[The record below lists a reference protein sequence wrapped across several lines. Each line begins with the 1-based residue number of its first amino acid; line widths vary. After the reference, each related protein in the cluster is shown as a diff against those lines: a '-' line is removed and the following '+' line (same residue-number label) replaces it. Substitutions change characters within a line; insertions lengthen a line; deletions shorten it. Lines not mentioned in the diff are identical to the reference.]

1 VPLQALAPGAFRKP
15 PARAVAGDSRPMILE
30 PLGQLH
36 TLHPGDV
43 VCAERGERME
53 TLLGSCV
60 AIVLTDP
67 RRTLGAMCH
76 IVHASR
82 ATAGVAETGAYAE
95 VALDTMYAL
104 LRERGIDPA
113 AKPMST
119 AKHSRNC
126 STRPRTSANAPRWAL
141 DAAEGGVRV
150 LFHDLD
156 TYRRLSWTVVQCTA
170 GAAVPV

>member
-1 VPLQALAPGAFRKP
+1 
-15 PARAVAGDSRPMILE
+15 MILE
-30 PLGQLH
+30 PLGPLH

-43 VCAERGERME
+43 VCAERGERFE

-82 ATAGVAETGAYAE
+82 AVAGVTETGAYAE

-104 LRERGIDPA
+104 LRERGIDPRQCEA
-113 AKPMST
+113 YVYGGGNMFPQLVTQAE
-119 AKHSRNC
+119 HVGERN
-126 STRPRTSANAPRWAL
+126 SRWAL
-141 DAAEGGVRV
+141 EALAEDGVRV
-150 LFHDLD
+150 LFHDLGGD
-156 TYRRLSWTVVQCTA
+156 IYRRLSWTVGPNAPQVT
-170 GAAVPV
+170 AVPV